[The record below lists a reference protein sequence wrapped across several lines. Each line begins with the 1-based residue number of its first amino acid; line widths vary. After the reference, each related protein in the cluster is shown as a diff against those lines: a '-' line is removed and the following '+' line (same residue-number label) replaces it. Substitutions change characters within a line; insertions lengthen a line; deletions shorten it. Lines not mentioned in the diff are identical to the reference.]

1 MTKAE
6 KQTKLQAHVLNI
18 IDDQYNV
25 SADIGTGGGKTLLGL
40 KHMAKQYHDSIAF
53 LVAAS
58 KKSIFEEWVKNAKEH
73 GFEYLLEHITFTT
86 YRSLKKQSLEYDW
99 FYADECHS
107 FTENN
112 TVWLDS
118 YTLKGGKILGLTGSY
133 PKSGIKREICDRY
146 CPRVFVFDVDTAI
159 KFGMLN
165 DYKIFVHM
173 LKLDKKHTVKKTSKN
188 GKRWFTSEVKDYYG
202 LTKAI
207 ENADGY
213 KKKMQLRIFRM
224 KAMQSYPGK
233 IEYVKKILKKIPKK
247 AIVFVNTKE
256 QADEVCKHSYHS
268 GNKDSEKNLELFS
281 EGLIYRISC
290 VEQLSEGKNIKDL
303 QVGIITHAFSNDT
316 KTKQRIG
323 RFLRLSPNMTA
334 IIHILCYEDTVD
346 KNWVRSALKSFDN
359 NKIHIYRP

>member
-1 MTKAE
+1 MPY
-6 KQTKLQAHVLNI
+6 KQPMEAT
-18 IDDQYNV
+18 
-25 SADIGTGGGKTLLGL
+25 
-40 KHMAKQYHDSIAF
+40 
-53 LVAAS
+53 
-58 KKSIFEEWVKNAKEH
+58 
-73 GFEYLLEHITFTT
+73 
-86 YRSLKKQSLEYDW
+86 
-99 FYADECHS
+99 
-107 FTENN
+107 
-112 TVWLDS
+112 
-118 YTLKGGKILGLTGSY
+118 
-133 PKSGIKREICDRY
+133 
-146 CPRVFVFDVDTAI
+146 
-159 KFGMLN
+159 
-165 DYKIFVHM
+165 
-173 LKLDKKHTVKKTSKN
+173 
-188 GKRWFTSEVKDYYG
+188 
-202 LTKAI
+202 
-207 ENADGY
+207 
-213 KKKMQLRIFRM
+213 MQ
-224 KAMQSYPGK
+224 Q

-359 NKIHIYRP
+359 NKC